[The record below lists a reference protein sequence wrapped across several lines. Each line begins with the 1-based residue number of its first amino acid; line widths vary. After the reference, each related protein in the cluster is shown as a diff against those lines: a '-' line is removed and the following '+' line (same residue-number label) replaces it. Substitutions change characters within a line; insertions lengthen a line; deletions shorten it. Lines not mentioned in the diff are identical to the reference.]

1 MAIAE
6 KNRAATERA
15 IKALERVSEQLTEK
29 VFPAAFQDLA
39 EIVVDHSRSTKNYQ
53 DRTGRTRESH
63 FAEVV
68 GTGET
73 ASIEFFGSKGES
85 ESESV
90 SSSPNEITLFF
101 GARVFHAP
109 ILERLRGFDVAIQ
122 TLLFLRREFVKLFG
136 DRVRSRK
143 VF

>member
-1 MAIAE
+1 MGIAE

-15 IKALERVSEQLTEK
+15 IKAIDRVSEQLTEK
-29 VFPAAFQDLA
+29 VFPSAFEDLA
-39 EIVVDHSRSTKNYQ
+39 DVVVEHSRATKTYQ
-53 DRTGRTRESH
+53 DITGRTRESH

-68 GTGET
+68 GAGET
-73 ASIEFFGSKGES
+73 ASMEFFGSKGES

-101 GARVFHAP
+101 GARVYHAP

-122 TLLFLRREFVKLFG
+122 TLLFLRREFVKLLG
-136 DRVRSRK
+136 DRIKSRK
-143 VF
+143 LF